1 MAISDT
7 GARQSAAYHRNL
19 SVTATVTGL
28 AALAAA
34 LHVFTPFNHDEA
46 WFIEG
51 AGRLIDG
58 GRFGVDIIDINPP
71 HVWWIS
77 AVPVWLARQIG
88 VRADIA
94 ATIFTALMAA
104 VSLLTCDRLIEANSP
119 AGLTRRAVVPIA
131 AILVLFLPG
140 HDFGQ
145 REHWALLLTLPYVVA
160 RSRRITGT
168 TISNTAGFVVGLA
181 ACLGFCI
188 KPTFLL
194 VPICLEIW
202 LLARTRRAFVW
213 VSPETIAMVVTGF
226 VYFGFIVIYEP
237 TYLKRDVPNL
247 LLGYWANQSPLPE
260 VMFWAIIWLAPA
272 GALALLGYLTHPQG
286 ERTSAL
292 AQAFAVAGTAYLVAA
307 LAQIGTASYH
317 FLPSVVFFALSALVL
332 LIAGM
337 PQRRAAIAVLI
348 VMGFLP
354 SAAEAVKPFLSGGPT
369 ALINQLAA
377 VFRANPG
384 PNRTVTGFIT
394 VPVDVFPAVVASEM
408 KWAEPFC
415 CAYLIAAAVR
425 VDEARTADRP
435 AIWAAGLDQ
444 AETAIATVRTKKPG
458 VIVIDANDHM
468 MGFENRKFNYVEWLE
483 AHTDFASVLADYRE
497 INPIAHYRIFVRK

>member
-7 GARQSAAYHRNL
+7 GVRQGAAYHRNL
-19 SVTATVTGL
+19 SVMATVTGL

-34 LHVFTPFNHDEA
+34 LHVFTPLNHDEA
-46 WFIEG
+46 FLIEG
-51 AGRLIDG
+51 AGRLLDG
-58 GRFGVDIIDINPP
+58 GRFGVDIIDLNPP

-104 VSLLTCDRLIEANSP
+104 VSLLTCDGLIEATSP

-131 AILVLFLPG
+131 AILVLFFPG
-140 HDFGQ
+140 YDFGQ

-168 TISNTAGFVVGLA
+168 TISNTAGFAIGIT

-188 KPTFLL
+188 KPYFLL
-194 VPICLEIW
+194 VPISLEIW
-202 LLARTRRAFVW
+202 LLARTRRPFVW
-213 VSPETIAMVVTGF
+213 VSPETIAMTITGF
-226 VYFGFIVIYEP
+226 VYFGLIVIYVP
-237 TYLKRDVPNL
+237 SYLKRDVPNL

-272 GALALLGYLTHPQG
+272 GALALFGYLTHPQG
-286 ERTSAL
+286 EPTSAL

-307 LAQIGTASYH
+307 LAHTGGASYH
-317 FLPSVVFFALSALVL
+317 FLPSVVFFVLSALVL

-337 PQRRAAIAVLI
+337 PQRIGAIAVLI
-348 VMGFLP
+348 AIGFFLP
-354 SAAEAVKPFLSGGPT
+354 SAAEAVITFAGGGPT

-384 PNRTVTGFIT
+384 PNRTVAGFIT
-394 VPVDVFPAVVASEM
+394 APIDVFPAVIASEM
-408 KWAEPFC
+408 KWADPFC
-415 CAYLIAAAVR
+415 CYLIAAAAR
-425 VDEARTADRP
+425 VDEARAADRP
-435 AIWAAGLDQ
+435 AIWAAGLNQ
-444 AETAIATVRTKKPG
+444 AEMVIAAVRTKKPG
-458 VIVIDANDHM
+458 VIVIDAHDHM
-468 MGFENRKFNYVEWLE
+468 MGFGKRKFDYVEWLD
-483 AHTDFASVLADYRE
+483 AHTDFVSILADYHE
-497 INPIAHYRIFVRK
+497 INPITHYRIFVRK